1 MRMKTAVVLSVAL
14 TAAGVAGGC
23 ATGRG
28 AGTYDELTS
37 AQPAPEHAAT
47 VRVENNNWQ
56 DVDVY
61 AIRSGQKIRLGMVT
75 SMTSTDFA
83 LPASLLTGSP
93 NVQLYIHPI
102 GTNGGYL
109 SQSML
114 VAAGQTIDLRVE
126 NNINL
131 TSYSVW

>member
-1 MRMKTAVVLSVAL
+1 MRMKTAVVLSVAV
-14 TAAGVAGGC
+14 AATTVVGGC

-28 AGTYDELTS
+28 VAGYDELTS
-37 AQPAPEHAAT
+37 AQPAPENAAV

-61 AIRSGQKIRLGMVT
+61 AIRNNQKVRLGMVT
-75 SMTSTDFA
+75 SMTASGFR
-83 LPASLLTGSP
+83 LPSNLLTGSP

-102 GTNGGYL
+102 GSSGGYL
-109 SQSML
+109 SQAML
-114 VAAGQTIDLRVE
+114 VGAGQTIELRVE